1 MPKRSKAN
9 NDTEAGEPKRRS
21 ARLVN
26 KPAPTKAEPKPKA
39 KKAPVKP
46 KKTKEPKEDKPKDEE
61 KKEEVPAENGEA
73 NADDDAP
80 ASEET
85 EKKDDAAE

>member
-9 NDTEAGEPKRRS
+9 NDSTEASEPKRRS

-26 KPAPTKAEPKPKA
+26 KPAPPKAEPKPKA
-39 KKAPVKP
+39 KKAPAKP
-46 KKTKEPKEDKPKDEE
+46 KKTKEPEKAKEEQ

-73 NADDDAP
+73 NPKDEAAATE
-80 ASEET
+80 ASEQKE
-85 EKKDDAAE
+85 DAAE

>member
-9 NDTEAGEPKRRS
+9 NDTEASEPKRRS

-26 KPAPTKAEPKPKA
+26 KPAPPKAEPKAKP

-46 KKTKEPKEDKPKDEE
+46 KKTKEPKEDKPKNEE
-61 KKEEVPAENGEA
+61 KKEDVPVENGEA
-73 NADDDAP
+73 KADDD
-80 ASEET
+80 
-85 EKKDDAAE
+85 